1 MNPSPE
7 SNPIEARPISRDWSI
22 LPAWLPMPGMGTLA
36 VNSFLLKGE
45 EPMLVDTGLQAMSDA
60 MLGAIAAEI
69 DLGDLRWIWLSH
81 TDADHIGNL
90 DRILELAPKAEV
102 VTDFLGAGK
111 MGMLGKG
118 DPSRFHL
125 LQGGDALTVGRRRLV
140 PIKPPYYD
148 APETMGFYD
157 PADRVLFVADAFG
170 ALLPAAEATAE
181 AIAPDSLREGIVS
194 WSAIDAPW
202 LAQIDSNALGATLQR
217 LEALDPA
224 HILSGHLPPARDLKA
239 LSGIVRGCSG
249 FGARMGTRSAHA
261 GHAEA
266 TTG

>member
-7 SNPIEARPISRDWSI
+7 FNPIEAVPISRDWSV

-36 VNSFLLKGE
+36 VNSFLLRGE

-69 DLGDLRWIWLSH
+69 DLEDLRWIWLSH

-90 DRILELAPKAEV
+90 DRILEMAPKAEV

-125 LQGGDALTVGRRRLV
+125 LQGSDGFAVGGRRLI

-157 PADRVLFVADAFG
+157 PVGRVLFVADAFG
-170 ALLPAAEATAE
+170 ALLPAAADTAE
-181 AIAPDSLREGIVS
+181 AIAPDSLREGLVA

-202 LAQIDSNALGATLQR
+202 LAQVDSNALGATLQG

-224 HILSGHLPPARDLKA
+224 HILSGHLPPARDLQA
-239 LSGIVRGCSG
+239 LSSIVRASSG
-249 FGARMGTRSAHA
+249 FGAGMGTRS
-261 GHAEA
+261 GHARYAEA
-266 TTG
+266 SPG